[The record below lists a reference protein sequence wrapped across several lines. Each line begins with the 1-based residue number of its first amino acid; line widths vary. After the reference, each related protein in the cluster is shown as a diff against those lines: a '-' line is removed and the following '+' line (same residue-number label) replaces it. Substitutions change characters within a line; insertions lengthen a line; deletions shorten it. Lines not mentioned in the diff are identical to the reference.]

1 MVELDVPAMIH
12 VSGACQHSL
21 DTTSS
26 YYLGADTTAFTQLLF
41 SDVFVDFPDLKLI
54 IPHGGGAVPY
64 HWGRFRG
71 IAQDRGLGDL
81 DERVLGNIYFDTC
94 VYHQRGIDLL
104 LDVIP
109 TKNILFASE
118 MIGAVRGIDPRT
130 GHHYDDTKRYIDG
143 NKALDASAKQAIF
156 EGNARRVF
164 SRLRL

>member
-1 MVELDVPAMIH
+1 MIH

-81 DERVLGNIYFDTC
+81 GERVLGNTPMIKVRVRKGTHVFRLRVKD
-94 VYHQRGIDLL
+94 D
-104 LDVIP
+104 
-109 TKNILFASE
+109 KNAMS
-118 MIGAVRGIDPRT
+118 
-130 GHHYDDTKRYIDG
+130 
-143 NKALDASAKQAIF
+143 QAIV
-156 EGNARRVF
+156 NLRVI
-164 SRLRL
+164 